1 MDFRKIEWIFFIAF
15 LGINMFLFSIYWSSR
30 HEQSLVTNSNQR
42 EDISQRL
49 QNDDIHYKG
58 TISDQHFEGYYL
70 SAEQDE
76 LYSRLDQ
83 EQNAAIR
90 NSSYVSDKILTSKSL
105 ETREFNLKEVKKSFN
120 ELMRDPEFIMSGDQY
135 MYVPS
140 ISKKDDEGSKI
151 VGAQTY
157 EGIPFI
163 DETSRVTLNVETTS
177 DDTTQVT
184 DYTQTLLREIEPLR
198 EKMSLY
204 SEKEILNTLYINNN
218 IPPGSTIQEI
228 YLGYFRTLEVQEKNV
243 YVPVW
248 FVRIE
253 NADKVI
259 QIEKV
264 NAISNQVISNNSVSK
279 VENP

>member
-15 LGINMFLFSIYWSSR
+15 FGINIFLFSIYWSGR
-30 HEQSLVTNSNQR
+30 HEQSLVTNSDQR

-70 SAEQDE
+70 SAEQDD
-76 LYSRLDQ
+76 LFGLLD
-83 EQNAAIR
+83 EEVNASVR
-90 NSSYVSDKILTSKSL
+90 SSSYVSDKVLTSTPL
-105 ETREFNLKEVKKSFN
+105 ENIKFDLKETKKSFN
-120 ELMRDPEFIMSGDQY
+120 EVMRDTQFILAGDQY
-135 MYVPS
+135 MYVSS

-151 VGAQTY
+151 VGAQSY
-157 EGIPFI
+157 EDIPFI
-163 DETSRVTLNVETTS
+163 DETSRITLSVEASSDETS
-177 DDTTQVT
+177 HITG
-184 DYTQTLLREIEPLR
+184 YTQTLLKDIEPLR

-228 YLGYFRTLEVQEKNV
+228 YLGYFRTLEVREKNV

-253 NADKVI
+253 NADKVV

>member
-15 LGINMFLFSIYWSSR
+15 LGINIFLFSIFWNSR

-49 QNDDIHYKG
+49 QNDDIRYKG
-58 TISDQHFEGYYL
+58 TLSDQHFEGYYL
-70 SAEQDE
+70 SAEQVD
-76 LYSRLDQ
+76 LY
-83 EQNAAIR
+83 EQLSQAINPPLFKSWDTQDKVLNA
-90 NSSYVSDKILTSKSL
+90 YPLEDK
-105 ETREFNLKEVKKSFN
+105 EFDLKGTKKSFD
-120 ELMRDPEFIMSGDQY
+120 ELMRNPQFVLSGNQY
-135 MYVPS
+135 MYVSS
-140 ISKKDDEGSKI
+140 ISKKDDDAAKI
-151 VGAQTY
+151 VGAQSH

-163 DETSRVTLNVETTS
+163 DETSRVTLDVEAL
-177 DDTTQVT
+177 DDGEPRVIG
-184 DYTQTLLREIEPLR
+184 YTQTLLKDIEPLR